1 MDIEHANLRDFVV
14 VVVVVVGNLLN
25 IWIFVL
31 ISNKKYDFGE
41 LRTSKKTS
49 VIVTNS
55 LIDIDS
61 HKKFYQFL
69 SHGPLFSIKIHL
81 SYACIYVFCLLT
93 LHFISFQK
101 IRQMYYFLLWIN

>member
-1 MDIEHANLRDFVV
+1 MDIEHANLRNF
-14 VVVVVVGNLLN
+14 VVVVVGNLLN

-31 ISNKKYDFGE
+31 ISNKKYDFGK

-101 IRQMYYFLLWIN
+101 NTSNVLFSLVDK

>member
-1 MDIEHANLRDFVV
+1 MDIEHANLRDF
-14 VVVVVVGNLLN
+14 VVVVVGNLLN

>member
-14 VVVVVVGNLLN
+14 VVVVVIVGNLLN

-55 LIDIDS
+55 L
-61 HKKFYQFL
+61 
-69 SHGPLFSIKIHL
+69 
-81 SYACIYVFCLLT
+81 
-93 LHFISFQK
+93 
-101 IRQMYYFLLWIN
+101 